1 MMKKIKF
8 KFSKNSASKL
18 ISVVLKY
25 RRLLF
30 FIFFSAFSAF
40 AFGFIYKYIYVDTN
54 FLEYEESY
62 ESRVM
67 LGIKAN
73 DRILK
78 EILKN
83 IKYRNERL
91 KKENIDYNNPFE
103 FTRSEASETNETN
116 NIDNN
121 AGNNENNN
129 FTSLPPL
136 IAP

>member
-1 MMKKIKF
+1 MRKIKF
-8 KFSKNSASKL
+8 KFSRDSVSKL
-18 ISVVLKY
+18 ILITLKY
-25 RRLLF
+25 KYLLF

-40 AFGFIYKYIYVDTN
+40 AFEFTYKYIYVDTN

-83 IKYRNERL
+83 IEYRNERL

-103 FTRSEASETNETN
+103 FTRSEASETNEAN

-121 AGNNENNN
+121 AGNSGNND